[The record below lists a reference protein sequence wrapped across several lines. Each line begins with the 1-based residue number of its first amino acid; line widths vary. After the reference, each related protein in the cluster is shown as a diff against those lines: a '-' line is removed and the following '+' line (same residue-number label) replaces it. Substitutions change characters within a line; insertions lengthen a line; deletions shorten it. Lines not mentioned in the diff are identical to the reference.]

1 MSAYRVGLLNL
12 IAASLR
18 PSVIHLIFVTEWALF
33 VLLELLRG
41 ELVAGEALPAALLP
55 VVFFY
60 LVASLIIALSRRY
73 VRLAEGV
80 KLILFALSLT
90 LLDQIIKTA
99 VSVNLPYQASQPL
112 IEGWLHLAH
121 KRNLVGSWLVETFN
135 LHYVTIP
142 VLAVFT
148 VAFLLAALVYHGRY
162 IARYRASVWADMA
175 FLGFFAALLSWMLD
189 MLLRGY
195 ILDYLQIPGIVTA
208 DLKDVLLT
216 ISIAAIF
223 AEVYD
228 NPDLSLVRCQP

>member
-41 ELVAGEALPAALLP
+41 ELVAGEALLAALLP

-80 KLILFALSLT
+80 KLILLALSLT

-99 VSVNLPYQASQPL
+99 VSVNLPYQNLKPL
-112 IEGWLHLAH
+112 IEGWLYIAH
-121 KRNLVGSWLVETFN
+121 QRNLAGSWLIETLNIQF
-135 LHYVTIP
+135 VTTA
-142 VLAVFT
+142 VLAIFT
-148 VAFLLAALVYHGRY
+148 IAFLLGVLVYHQRY
-162 IARYRASVWADMA
+162 ITHNRLSVWVDMA
-175 FLGFFAALLSWMLD
+175 FVGFFAAPLSWMLD

-195 ILDYLQIPGIVTA
+195 ILDYIQIPGIITT
-208 DLKDVLLT
+208 DIKDVLLT
-216 ISIAAIF
+216 VAIAATF
-223 AEVYD
+223 TEVYD
-228 NPDLSLVRCQP
+228 NPNLSLLRWQG